1 MGGPQVGAFSASAV
15 FPCSFT
21 VTNWDSVTVI
31 DRSKPLTFNWTGSGF
46 DQVVILAS
54 TATNVGANVH
64 IATITCHAP
73 GASGS
78 YSVPAA
84 ALAYLQPAATTGAS
98 FGTVSVQ
105 AQSAPGAFAPPL
117 AGGGQTDHVTFE
129 S

>member
-1 MGGPQVGAFSASAV
+1 M
-15 FPCSFT
+15 
-21 VTNWDSVTVI
+21 I

-64 IATITCHAP
+64 IASFTCHAP

-98 FGTVSVQ
+98 FGSVSVQ
-105 AQSAPGAFAPPL
+105 GISAPG
-117 AGGGQTDHVTFE
+117 TFTVQANLGVGKNIAVQ
-129 S
+129 